1 MGNMRDIVNIARDI
15 GHIASDLTSLHLR
28 QLTEL
33 SREMLTKLF
42 TWLVTALAAILL
54 AVGGLGLIVWG
65 AHMLLSLVT
74 GPAAAAFILGGFL
87 LMTAV
92 IVYLV
97 GRGLLK
103 G

>member
-1 MGNMRDIVNIARDI
+1 
-15 GHIASDLTSLHLR
+15 
-28 QLTEL
+28 
-33 SREMLTKLF
+33 MLTKLF

-65 AHMLLSLVT
+65 GHILLSLVT
-74 GPAAAAFILGGFL
+74 GPAASAFILGGFL
-87 LMTAV
+87 VMTAV